1 MQIANAIYVNEKYA
15 IRSSFKKLA
24 TQKFYSQVVNVD
36 FSKKVAAAQIINGW
50 VAETTNGLIT
60 DLVAAKTLKKDT
72 GMILVNAMYFQAY
85 WKNKFSASKTVN
97 ASTFYTGSSTTTTI
111 DMMYQEVPTYLK
123 TF

>member
-36 FSKKVAAAQIINGW
+36 FSKKVAAAQTINGW

-85 WKNKFSASKTVN
+85 WKNQFSASKTVN

-111 DMMYQEVPTYLK
+111 DMMYQEVPI
-123 TF
+123 